1 MNLSRREILGSTAAF
16 MGAAMSAGISPGA
29 DASQTPQRTGK
40 RPANEPFGYCLNTST
55 IRGNNLDIAAQID
68 VTAKAGYDAIE
79 PWARDIETYTAHGG
93 TPKDL
98 AKRIGDSGLTVEDV
112 IAFNSWLDD
121 DDARRARS
129 MENLKR
135 EMDIVAQIGGKRI
148 ATPPGNNGENVSLDH
163 AIEYYRA
170 ALELGEQMGVQ
181 PLCELWGRSAVLGP
195 LSHGAYVSIGTGRA
209 DASMLLDIFH
219 LYKSGTSFA
228 SLNQV
233 SGAALHVLHVN
244 DYPAADDPTKLTDAN
259 RVYPGDGVAPLGQIF
274 RDLRDNGF
282 RGVLSLELFNQEY
295 WKMSAEENAR
305 TGLQK
310 TRAAV
315 RKALA

>member
-1 MNLSRREILGSTAAF
+1 MGTA
-16 MGAAMSAGISPGA
+16 MGAGISPGA
-29 DASQTPQRTGK
+29 SAAPQRTGK

-55 IRGNNLDIAAQID
+55 IRGNNLDIAAQIN
-68 VTAKAGYDAIE
+68 VAAKAGYDAIE
-79 PWARDIETYTAHGG
+79 PWARDIEAHTTHGG
-93 TPKDL
+93 TLKDL

-121 DDARRARS
+121 DDARRAKS

-135 EMDIVAQIGGKRI
+135 EMDIVTQIGGKRI

-170 ALELGEQMGVQ
+170 ALELGQQMGVQ
-181 PLCELWGRSAVLGP
+181 PLLELWGRSAVLGP

-209 DASMLLDIFH
+209 DATMLLDIFH

-233 SGAALHVLHVN
+233 NGAGLHVLHVN
-244 DYPAADDPTKLTDAN
+244 DYPAADDPAKLTDAN

-315 RKALA
+315 KKALTP

>member
-1 MNLSRREILGSTAAF
+1 
-16 MGAAMSAGISPGA
+16 MGASVSQGA
-29 DASQTPQRTGK
+29 NPSTLPERATKRT
-40 RPANEPFGYCLNTST
+40 ATEPFGYCLNTST
-55 IRGNNLDIAAQID
+55 IRANNLDVAAQID
-68 VTAKAGYDAIE
+68 VAAKVGYDGIE
-79 PWARDIETYTAHGG
+79 PWARDIEAYVSKGG
-93 TPKDL
+93 TLKDL
-98 AKRIGDSGLTVEDV
+98 AKRISDSGLTVEDV
-112 IAFNSWLDD
+112 IAFSAWLDD
-121 DDARRARS
+121 DDTRRAKT
-129 MENLKR
+129 MEDLKR
-135 EMDIVAQIGGKRI
+135 EMDIVAQIGGKHI

-170 ALELGEQMGVQ
+170 ALELGQQMGVQ
-181 PLCELWGRSAVLGP
+181 PLLELWGRSAVLGP
-195 LSHGAYVSIGTGRA
+195 LSHGAYVAIGTGRA

-228 SLNQV
+228 SLSQV
-233 SGAALHVLHVN
+233 NGAALHVLHVN
-244 DYPAADDPTKLTDAN
+244 DYPTADDPSKLTDAN
-259 RVYPGDGVAPLGQIF
+259 RIYPGDGVAPLGQIF

-315 RKALA
+315 KKALA

>member
-16 MGAAMSAGISPGA
+16 MGAAMSAGISPAA

-93 TPKDL
+93 RPKDL

-121 DDARRARS
+121 DDARRAKS

-310 TRAAV
+310 TRASV

>member
-79 PWARDIETYTAHGG
+79 PWARDIEAYTAHGG

-121 DDARRARS
+121 DDARRAKS

-181 PLCELWGRSAVLGP
+181 PSCELWGRSAVLGP
-195 LSHGAYVSIGTGRA
+195 LSHGAYVAIGTGRA

-233 SGAALHVLHVN
+233 NGAALHVLHVN
-244 DYPAADDPTKLTDAN
+244 DYPAADDPAKLTDAN